1 MLISCTEEFPP
12 ELPEVDPIFIPYFPS
27 KTGGEREKIRKM
39 EGSGNYNCVVC
50 QFEADNENELEVHTS
65 ACLDKEENRTREHEN
80 EKENQNEVDV
90 SDDEEENKKR
100 RNGGITSNVSDL
112 DVDDSN
118 DEEETKKKRNGGI
131 TSNVPDLDD
140 DVEYQGFAVK
150 FKRVVLTGLVETA
163 KQNLYEIQAG
173 KVRYKWN
180 KGCFYA

>member
-1 MLISCTEEFPP
+1 
-12 ELPEVDPIFIPYFPS
+12 
-27 KTGGEREKIRKM
+27 M
-39 EGSGNYNCVVC
+39 EGSGSGNYNCVVC

-100 RNGGITSNVSDL
+100 RNGGITSNV
-112 DVDDSN
+112 
-118 DEEETKKKRNGGI
+118 
-131 TSNVPDLDD
+131 PDLDD

-150 FKRVVLTGLVETA
+150 FKRVVLTGLAETA